1 MMMMMFT
8 TSPEN
13 TKISE
18 EDVIKSNCYKLL
30 DEIYSYLA
38 PQISRVKDFT
48 YVPQGYLYSLKSYFT
63 LYLNI
68 DDVSGPVD
76 ELLEYLSS
84 IVKNHFLKFYNSPI
98 ELQPLNIWRK
108 DDKVIL
114 SLSFISPSDL

>member
-1 MMMMMFT
+1 MMILK

-13 TKISE
+13 TIISE

-68 DDVSGPVD
+68 DDISYPAEEVLE
-76 ELLEYLSS
+76 ELSF
-84 IVKNHFLKFYNSPI
+84 IVKNHFLKLYNSPI
-98 ELQPLNIWRK
+98 ELEPLNIWTK

-114 SLSFISPSDL
+114 SLSFVSPSDL